1 MNAHYIKLNE
11 LFCRVNWYIFHKVYI
26 NLGLAHNDNQLSAR
40 WTVRL
45 KYHWIQNR
53 ALSRCVL
60 LSFCHYLHIRIKLSN
75 TVENHDWKP
84 GQRDLGL
91 CWAAVE
97 PREPASPMT
106 NLLYLY
112 IRIEIWAFGVPAA
125 QKQPIHFQARNCFI
139 FPLSDF
145 WIGYLQIFMDS
156 IIKIEPISE

>member
-1 MNAHYIKLNE
+1 MNCFAGLIDTYFIKFVLTSGMH
-11 LFCRVNWYIFHKVYI
+11 C
-26 NLGLAHNDNQLSAR
+26 DNQLYAR

-53 ALSRCVL
+53 ALSRWVL

-91 CWAAVE
+91 CAAVVAE